1 MTAPDSGADH
11 RNTSGEDAVEFAYRV
26 IRSDILAGHLPPG
39 GVLSQVRI
47 AAELGISRTPL
58 REALRLLAAENLI
71 NGDFNRRMRVAE
83 VSLEDFD
90 QIYAMR
96 IALEPVAVASTLPK
110 LDFAARAALTA
121 HTDDMDS
128 AIARLDLESFRISH
142 RAFHLG
148 LVTGSGPRI
157 RRALEDLWDHSER
170 YRLLY
175 LRHDYAAPNSAS
187 AERLRTSQADHRL
200 ILAAAL
206 DGDVAACSDA
216 LVAHLHRTLV
226 VVFTEQAKR
235 PRVALDTVQR
245 RVNR

>member
-1 MTAPDSGADH
+1 MTAPHPAADH

-71 NGDFNRRMRVAE
+71 NGDFNRRMRVSE
-83 VSLEDFD
+83 VTLEDFD

-96 IALEPVAVASTLPK
+96 IALEPVALAATLPK
-110 LDFAARAALTA
+110 LDSAARAALTA
-121 HTDDMDS
+121 HTDDMDG
-128 AIARLDLESFRISH
+128 AIARLDLESFRIAH
-142 RAFHLG
+142 RAFHLS
-148 LVTGSGPRI
+148 LVDGTGPRM

-187 AERLRTSQADHRL
+187 AERLHTSQAEHRI

-216 LVAHLHRTLV
+216 LVAHLHRTLI
-226 VVFTEQAKR
+226 VVFAEQAKR
-235 PRVALDTVQR
+235 PRISLDALQHRLTR
-245 RVNR
+245 